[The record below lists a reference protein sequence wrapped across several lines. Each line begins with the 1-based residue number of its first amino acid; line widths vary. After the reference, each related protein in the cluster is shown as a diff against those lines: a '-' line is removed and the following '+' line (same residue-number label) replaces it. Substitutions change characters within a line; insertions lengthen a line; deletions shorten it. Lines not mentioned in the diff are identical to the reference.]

1 MKKIL
6 ISIIFL
12 ILIIAIGL
20 FFVFDANKEKIMTSP
35 YMKSIVQKIA
45 NFIYDEAEKH
55 NPKGDMLPDSVD
67 DEIKKEIKEKI
78 N

>member
-1 MKKIL
+1 MKKFL
-6 ISIIFL
+6 ISISAIF
-12 ILIIAIGL
+12 LIIAIGL
-20 FFVFDANKEKIMTSP
+20 FFIFDTNKEKIMASP
-35 YMKSIVQKIA
+35 YIKSIVQKIVD
-45 NFIYDEAEKH
+45 FVYDEAEKH

>member
-6 ISIIFL
+6 ISIIFV

-35 YMKSIVQKIA
+35 YMKSIVQKIV

-55 NPKGDMLPDSVD
+55 NPKGDILPDKID
-67 DEIKKEIKEKI
+67 DEVKKEIRERI